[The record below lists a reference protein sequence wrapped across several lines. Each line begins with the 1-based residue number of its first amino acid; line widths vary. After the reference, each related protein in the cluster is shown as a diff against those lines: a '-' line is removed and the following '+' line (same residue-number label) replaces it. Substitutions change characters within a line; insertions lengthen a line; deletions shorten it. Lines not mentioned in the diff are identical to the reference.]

1 MQSIEPERIAVAV
14 GLIFDSENNI
24 LIGQRTTPDTYE
36 GKWEFPGGKIES
48 FESAAEAL
56 RRELWEEIGISVV
69 QTVRFMTFEYDYPD
83 RKVLLYFRLV
93 ERYEGIPIAREQQN
107 LRWVQLSRL
116 EEFDMLA
123 PNISVIEA
131 LKQKYG

>member
-1 MQSIEPERIAVAV
+1 MQSIEAERIAVAV

-24 LIGQRTTPDTYE
+24 LIGQRTAPDTYE

-56 RRELWEEIGISVV
+56 RRELWEEIGISVI
-69 QTVRFMTFEYDYPD
+69 QTVQFMTFEYDYPD
-83 RKVLLYFRLV
+83 RKVLLCFRLV

-107 LRWVQLSRL
+107 LQWVQLSRL
-116 EEFDMLA
+116 GEFDMLA
-123 PNISVIEA
+123 PSIPVIEA